1 MTATTGIRPH
11 MDKRIGS
18 MTISGPSLRVLMWR
32 RTGCDAYRDRDF
44 AWSDELR
51 CDDCTVAD
59 STAVVSIDGEAFERL
74 CFHCLAER

>member
-1 MTATTGIRPH
+1 MN
-11 MDKRIGS
+11 MK
-18 MTISGPSLRVLMWR
+18 TIDQREGNMSASGPSLRQLIYT